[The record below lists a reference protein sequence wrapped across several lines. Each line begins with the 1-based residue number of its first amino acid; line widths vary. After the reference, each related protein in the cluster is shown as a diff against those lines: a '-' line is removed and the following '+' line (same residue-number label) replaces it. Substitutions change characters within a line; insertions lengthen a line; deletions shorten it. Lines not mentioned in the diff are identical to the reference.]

1 MKIRYYS
8 YLAYVVPITVTA
20 GLILAAWSVTCTG
33 QGQDAPTTSMAFDGN
48 NATAEDAMIGE
59 PNTVAATDPTE
70 QADGTLMLNTP
81 EKQSGWAKYDIIL
94 RRNIFSRNRQVF
106 RPRQFREER
115 RVVVPNPESY
125 FRLRGI
131 TQEDGT
137 FVAFLEDTR
146 TNVVL
151 RLRAGDS
158 VARGAI
164 KSLSLDS
171 LEYQLDE
178 RTVTVFMGQDLE
190 GGQGAI
196 TASELAQ
203 WSETAASLS
212 EAPPAGETPL
222 QPTGDEADL
231 LRQLMERRR
240 QQLDN

>member
-1 MKIRYYS
+1 MKIRYCRH
-8 YLAYVVPITVTA
+8 LAYVALLTATA
-20 GLILAAWSVTCTG
+20 GLILAAWPVLCTG
-33 QGQDAPTTSMAFDGN
+33 QVQEAPATPMAIHGN
-48 NATAEDAMIGE
+48 NTTVEAATIGE
-59 PNTVAATDPTE
+59 PNAVAATDPTD
-70 QADGTLMLNTP
+70 QADDTPMLNTP
-81 EKQSGWAKYDIIL
+81 EQQIGWARYDIIL
-94 RRNIFSRNRQVF
+94 RRNIFSRTRQVF

-131 TQEDGT
+131 TQEDGA

-146 TNVVL
+146 TGGVL

-178 RTVTVFMGQDLE
+178 RTFTVFMGQDLE

-203 WSETAASLS
+203 WSETAASVS
-212 EAPPAGETPL
+212 EAPPAGETPP
-222 QPTGDEADL
+222 PTGDEADL

>member
-1 MKIRYYS
+1 MRL
-8 YLAYVVPITVTA
+8 LAATA
-20 GLILAAWSVTCTG
+20 GLILAAWTVLCTG
-33 QGQDAPTTSMAFDGN
+33 QVQEAPATPTGIDGN
-48 NATAEDAMIGE
+48 DTTAGAAMIDE
-59 PNTVAATDPTE
+59 PNAVAAPEPAE
-70 QADGTLMLNTP
+70 QADGTPMLNTTD
-81 EKQSGWAKYDIIL
+81 QQNGWARYDIIL
-94 RRNIFSRNRQVF
+94 RRNIFSRTRQVF

-151 RLRAGDS
+151 RVGAGDS

-171 LEYQLDE
+171 LEYQFGE
-178 RTVTVFMGQDLE
+178 RTFTVFMGQDLE

-203 WSETAASLS
+203 WSETAASVS
-212 EAPPAGETPL
+212 EAPPAGETPP
-222 QPTGDEADL
+222 QPTGDEADI

>member
-1 MKIRYYS
+1 VT
-8 YLAYVVPITVTA
+8 LLTATA
-20 GLILAAWSVTCTG
+20 GLILAAWAVLCPG
-33 QGQDAPTTSMAFDGN
+33 QGPEAPATSMGIDGN
-48 NATAEDAMIGE
+48 DTTVEAAAIDE
-59 PNTVAATDPTE
+59 PNAVAATDPTE
-70 QADGTLMLNTP
+70 QTDDASMLNTP
-81 EKQSGWAKYDIIL
+81 DQQSGWARYDIIL
-94 RRNIFSRNRQVF
+94 RRNIFSRTRQVF
-106 RPRQFREER
+106 RPREFREER

-146 TNVVL
+146 TSVVL

-203 WSETAASLS
+203 WSETAASVS
-212 EAPPAGETPL
+212 EAPPAGETPP